1 MNVQLLQ
8 RTGAFSNVCEGR
20 IGCLLA
26 GAGMR
31 KADA

>member
-8 RTGAFSNVCEGR
+8 RAGAVSNVCEGR

-26 GAGMR
+26 GGR
-31 KADA
+31 NEKS

>member
-8 RTGAFSNVCEGR
+8 RTGAFLNVCEGR
-20 IGCLLA
+20 IGCPLA

-31 KADA
+31 KAS